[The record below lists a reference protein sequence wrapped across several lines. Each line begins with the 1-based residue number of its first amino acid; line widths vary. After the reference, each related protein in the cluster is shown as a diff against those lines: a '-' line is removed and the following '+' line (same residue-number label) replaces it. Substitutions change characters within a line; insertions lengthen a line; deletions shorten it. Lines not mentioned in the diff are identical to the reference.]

1 MENTNL
7 LVKPEQEAVIIN
19 ERIRANGQAA
29 VNAVCAIGR
38 DLRRMKIEGLYTHLG
53 YDSFEEYAEQE
64 HNLKRRQAYQYISVY
79 ENLGEDF
86 VQSNAQL
93 GITKL
98 ALLTQVNTEDRA
110 EIMEDN
116 DLSDM
121 TVNEIKAL
129 LEKVK
134 VQGEQLSLLEDENKT
149 LTEEKSE
156 LEKCKDFSAEI
167 DEMRRKKE
175 EAERHF
181 ASLEERIKKN
191 DEMIAGY
198 AKHNDRLLHEN
209 EKRGSVISS
218 LQAQKYELEK
228 KVKELENRPID
239 VAVAEPEIKEVVKEV
254 IKEVPDK
261 KAIAEKDREIVTLQ
275 NKYKALDEAR
285 IEEVEKLKKSYEERI
300 AQLQNPPEKPADSEK
315 SSFKLLYA
323 EAYKSCLG
331 LIEFIKSSEDKDKE
345 LLTERTD
352 KLLDIVRESLHGENN
367 DEN

>member
-1 MENTNL
+1 MESANL
-7 LVKPEQEAVIIN
+7 VIKPEQEAVIIN

-98 ALLTQVNTEDRA
+98 ALLTQVNIMDRA
-110 EIMEDN
+110 EVMEDN
-116 DLSDM
+116 DLSGM
-121 TVNEIKAL
+121 TVNEVKAL
-129 LEKVK
+129 IEKVK
-134 VQGEQLSLLEDENKT
+134 VQGEQLSMFENQINDKT
-149 LTEEKSE
+149 EQEKE
-156 LEKCKDFSAEI
+156 LECRSAEI
-167 DEMRRKKE
+167 K
-175 EAERHF
+175 
-181 ASLEERIKKN
+181 
-191 DEMIAGY
+191 
-198 AKHNDRLLHEN
+198 
-209 EKRGSVISS
+209 S
-218 LQAQKYELEK
+218 LQARLDDTGNAMRKAAAEKQEIQKKNMELEARI
-228 KVKELENRPID
+228 KELENRPID

-254 IKEVPDK
+254 IKKVPDK
-261 KAIAEKDREIVTLQ
+261 KAIEEKDREIVTWQ

-285 IEEVEKLKKSYEERI
+285 IEEAEKLKQFYEERI
-300 AQLQNPPEKPADSEK
+300 AQLQKPPEQPVNSEK

-331 LIEFIKSSEDKDKE
+331 LIEFVKSSEDEDKE
-345 LLTERTD
+345 LFSERIE
-352 KLLDIVRESLHGENN
+352 KLLDIVRESLYGWNNNEN
-367 DEN
+367 

>member
-7 LVKPEQEAVIIN
+7 VVKPEQEAIIIN
-19 ERIRANGQAA
+19 ERIKANGQAA

-110 EIMEDN
+110 EIMGDN
-116 DLSDM
+116 DLFGM
-121 TVNEIKAL
+121 TVNEVKAL

-134 VQGEQLSLLEDENKT
+134 VQGEQLSMFESQISDKT
-149 LTEEKSE
+149 EQEKE
-156 LEKCKDFSAEI
+156 PECKSAEI
-167 DEMRRKKE
+167 K
-175 EAERHF
+175 
-181 ASLEERIKKN
+181 
-191 DEMIAGY
+191 
-198 AKHNDRLLHEN
+198 
-209 EKRGSVISS
+209 S
-218 LQAQKYELEK
+218 LQARLDDTGNAMRKAAAEKQEIEKKNIELEARI
-228 KVKELENRPID
+228 KELENRPID

-261 KAIAEKDREIVTLQ
+261 KAIEEKDREIVTLQ

-285 IEEVEKLKKSYEERI
+285 IEEVEKIKKSYEERI
-300 AQLQNPPEKPADSEK
+300 AQLQKPPEQPANSEK
-315 SSFKLLYA
+315 NSFKLLYA

-331 LIEFIKSSEDKDKE
+331 LIEFIKSSEDKEKE
-345 LLTERTD
+345 LFTERTD
-352 KLLDIVRESLHGENN
+352 KLLDIARESLHGGNN
-367 DEN
+367 DED

>member
-7 LVKPEQEAVIIN
+7 VAKPEQEAVIIN

-98 ALLTQVNTEDRA
+98 ALLTQVNTEDRT
-110 EIMEDN
+110 EIMSDN
-116 DLSDM
+116 NLSGM
-121 TVNEIKAL
+121 TVNEVKAL

-134 VQGEQLSLLEDENKT
+134 VQGEQLSMFESQIGDKT
-149 LTEEKSE
+149 EQEKE
-156 LEKCKDFSAEI
+156 LECKSAEI
-167 DEMRRKKE
+167 K
-175 EAERHF
+175 
-181 ASLEERIKKN
+181 
-191 DEMIAGY
+191 
-198 AKHNDRLLHEN
+198 
-209 EKRGSVISS
+209 S
-218 LQAQKYELEK
+218 LQARLDDTGNAMRKAAVEKQEIEKKNMELEARI
-228 KVKELENRPID
+228 KELENRPID

-261 KAIAEKDREIVTLQ
+261 KAIEEKDREIVTLQ

-300 AQLQNPPEKPADSEK
+300 AQLQKPPEQPANSEK
-315 SSFKLLYA
+315 NSFKLLYA

-345 LLTERTD
+345 LFTERTD
-352 KLLDIVRESLHGENN
+352 KLLDIARESLHGGNN